1 MINNKHNLNEGD
13 ANTEELF
20 EDIIIAETDFEED
33 MTFSNLNKLFDLYLK
48 GSKVYEMQNEEKAK
62 MFERKMINLIQK
74 PIVKAMLKEKQNEKN
89 GINTYLNLTSEKIKQ
104 DIIKKENNV
113 NICIQDD
120 IERQNSKF
128 IEKLN
133 AKKGNK
139 NNGNSNS
146 STTSTNSEGKGY
158 SKK

>member
-1 MINNKHNLNEGD
+1 MK
-13 ANTEELF
+13 
-20 EDIIIAETDFEED
+20 
-33 MTFSNLNKLFDLYLK
+33 
-48 GSKVYEMQNEEKAK
+48 
-62 MFERKMINLIQK
+62 
-74 PIVKAMLKEKQNEKN
+74 KN

-133 AKKGNK
+133 AKKGK
-139 NNGNSNS
+139 
-146 STTSTNSEGKGY
+146 
-158 SKK
+158 

>member
-1 MINNKHNLNEGD
+1 MK
-13 ANTEELF
+13 
-20 EDIIIAETDFEED
+20 
-33 MTFSNLNKLFDLYLK
+33 
-48 GSKVYEMQNEEKAK
+48 
-62 MFERKMINLIQK
+62 
-74 PIVKAMLKEKQNEKN
+74 KN

-120 IERQNSKF
+120 IDRQNSKF

-133 AKKGNK
+133 ANKGNK